1 MINEVWAQMEWEQQE
16 EMQVWVQAITVMQ
29 DGGTP
34 GPSTVVAVPIP
45 RVCERCMLPL
55 QEPEGCM
62 VSKQGKARVCLPCQK
77 AHKACVWPLGPG
89 GVGAAMGSRT
99 EVSGKPVLR

>member
-1 MINEVWAQMEWEQQE
+1 MERKQQE

-29 DGGTP
+29 GGGTP

-45 RVCERCMLPL
+45 RVCERCTLLL

-62 VSKQGKARVCLPCQK
+62 VSKQGKVRVCLPCQK
-77 AHKACVWPLGPG
+77 AHKACIWPLWPG
-89 GVGAAMGSRT
+89 GAGAAMSSRT